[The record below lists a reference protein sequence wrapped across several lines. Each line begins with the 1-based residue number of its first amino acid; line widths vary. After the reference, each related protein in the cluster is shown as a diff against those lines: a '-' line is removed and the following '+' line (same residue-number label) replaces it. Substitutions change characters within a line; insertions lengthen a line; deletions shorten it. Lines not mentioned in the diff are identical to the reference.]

1 MMLRELEVKA
11 RRYGYCKNKDIMET
25 REISL
30 ALKSE
35 AVSLGLCQEWTSE
48 WDNES
53 KDSLVEKYVKGIDF
67 CIDHNYPSLAFMKEN
82 FDGVMQKHGVFA
94 MEEVSVFNRR
104 FLDINHSCV
113 GSAKNNSYFD
123 TDGYVRGNSVMDI
136 VALENSS
143 FHISLYDTSILNIRV
158 YDNAKVYVY
167 KYGGTVNVEIGED
180 RVFIR
185 EKSK

>member
-1 MMLRELEVKA
+1 
-11 RRYGYCKNKDIMET
+11 MET
-25 REISL
+25 KEISL

-48 WDNES
+48 WGNES

-67 CIDHNYPSLAFMKEN
+67 CIEHNYPSLAFMKEN

-94 MEEVSVFNRR
+94 MEEVLVFNKK
-104 FLDINHSCV
+104 FIDINHSCV

-167 KYGGTVNVEIGED
+167 RYGGTVNVEIGGD
-180 RVFIR
+180 RVYIR
-185 EKSK
+185 EKTVSR